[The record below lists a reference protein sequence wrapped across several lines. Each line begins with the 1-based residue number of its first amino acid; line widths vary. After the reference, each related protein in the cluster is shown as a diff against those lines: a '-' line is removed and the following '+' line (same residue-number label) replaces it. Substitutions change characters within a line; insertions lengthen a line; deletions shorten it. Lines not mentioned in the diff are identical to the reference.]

1 MHAPV
6 SFALGLLLAAVMP
19 RAVLAVDATRDPALV
34 AQLRAAATQLDRLN
48 LLPEDSDWTFD
59 FNVRSP
65 LMSKKLFTVLTA
77 IGSELFHLQP
87 GRRCQR

>member
-19 RAVLAVDATRDPALV
+19 HAALAVDATRDPALV

-59 FNVRSP
+59 FNVRWS
-65 LMSKKLFTVLTA
+65 
-77 IGSELFHLQP
+77 
-87 GRRCQR
+87 